1 MRALLSL
8 AGLAFCLALAAEGH
22 ALGHSPGI
30 WEKAAAP
37 MLDANDQTHRE
48 VQALLMEIVPTP
60 GDYWDSA
67 QGQEQLRNALLKLE
81 EAHADSAPD
90 VRLRFDLGEVL
101 YELKDDYARCARALE
116 SALTEAPDHPMATHA
131 YLMLGICYAKLQEP
145 AKEVVCYEE
154 YLRRDSSTSGRAL
167 AFSNRA
173 EAEMLLHQMQP
184 AIIDYRAALAL
195 HPDAALTHWGLAVA
209 LDRTGDSPGA
219 MVEAK
224 AAVTYD
230 PLDQQLSRTDVFF
243 MPSYDLFFYQALGAM
258 ARAQLADDPPTAILW
273 WETAVAKWM
282 EYLATA
288 SSSDAWLTL
297 AKAHQTSSERQLAT
311 AKKKL
316 ARAPK
321 VKKAQR

>member
-1 MRALLSL
+1 MRRLVSL
-8 AGLAFCLALAAEGH
+8 AGVALCLALAKDGR
-22 ALGHSPGI
+22 ALGHSPGV
-30 WEKAAAP
+30 WESAADP
-37 MLDANDQTHRE
+37 VLLANDQTHRK
-48 VQALLMEIVPTP
+48 VQALLVAIVPTP

-67 QGQEQLRNALLKLE
+67 PGQEQLRNALEMLE
-81 EAHADSAPD
+81 EAHADTAPD

-101 YELKDDYARCARALE
+101 YELKDDYARCARALA
-116 SALTEAPDHPMATHA
+116 SAVSEAPDHPMATHA

-145 AKEVVCYEE
+145 AKEALCYEE
-154 YLRRDSSTSGRAL
+154 YLRRDSSTQGRAL

-173 EAEMLLHQMQP
+173 EAEMLMKQMLP
-184 AIIDYRAALAL
+184 AIVDYRASLAL

-243 MPSYDLFFYQALGAM
+243 MPAYDIYFYQALGAM
-258 ARAQLADDPPTAILW
+258 ARAQLADDPATAVLW
-273 WETAVAKWM
+273 WETAVAQWM
-282 EYLATA
+282 EYRATA

-297 AKAHQTSSERQLAT
+297 ATAHQTSSERQLAA
-311 AKKKL
+311 AKKKV

-321 VKKAQR
+321 AKKAQR